1 MEGRVGYPARP
12 FNFGGLPMGFCPVKR
27 DPLQC
32 FGIPGVENSGGEP
45 RGKHS
50 TIHPFAFLILR
61 FFKKITLEKA
71 ERLNYNFSSPQNIS
85 LN

>member
-32 FGIPGVENSGGEP
+32 FGTPGVENSGSEPTGEAFNNSLFCLLDLTFLQKNNS
-45 RGKHS
+45 RKS
-50 TIHPFAFLILR
+50 RTIKLQ
-61 FFKKITLEKA
+61 FFFTA
-71 ERLNYNFSSPQNIS
+71 EYQP
-85 LN
+85 